1 MKIKHLALMVMI
13 VAYSVFVNAG
23 DIRVY
28 DPVTGVGDGT
38 ENFETVLSMD
48 DYVDMTPA
56 TTAHGTDYIL
66 SGSFS
71 GGDKLFDNDQAS
83 RWIVDAKSGW
93 AVYDFGP
100 GNAKAVNAY
109 GLLQSN
115 NYGYGTRSPRTFN
128 LYGSNDESYSLANG
142 NTMAEWTLLDSRSSS
157 SYFGTSG
164 NSLDDIRIFKT
175 SNMRAYR
182 YYMFEI
188 VANNGD
194 QYTVLGELEF
204 YELYGAG
211 SLIVDGVPDKYGIPT
226 PAYGTHADMGGI
238 NVTFTAPAEGTNTA
252 QTLMWSCTG
261 YKVYTIDSEGTWE
274 EIDSGSI
281 EPGESVDYICTET
294 SQTKWVWDFEVKA
307 RVEAEAPENGIVEGS
322 GWYVVGDT
330 AVLTATTVESGIA
343 FSHWSGDIAADA
355 TRGDNPL
362 RFTVAS
368 PTVVTANFRP
378 VIHVATTGDDANP
391 GDADYPKASIQAA
404 VDALGSEGG
413 IVTVAAGTYADL
425 WEYDISRAD
434 SNSVVVVTTPVRI
447 VGATGNPADV
457 VVTRTAEQQK
467 RIFYLGNPLASISY
481 LTVSNGFN
489 NLSTLRHGGNIF
501 INSDGGTVSD
511 CIVANGRA
519 NSDYSAHGG
528 NIYMSAGTVARCIIE
543 KGTSA
548 DNEWGG
554 KGSAVHMTGGVLENC
569 LIRNQISGRTA
580 VWTSGSS
587 IVANC
592 TLVGN
597 RAAAKESNAGINADN
612 NAKVVNCVIIGNTA
626 GCGSIAKNNVW
637 RGNAAN
643 FVNCLAD
650 AEINSSCIYQSG
662 VSGFA
667 VPAEGDF
674 RLTPTSAAL
683 DAGADYETSGATST
697 TDLDRNLRVAGNGVD
712 IGCYEL
718 QLDEMIVAFD
728 ADTVTGI
735 NPMTVVFTASVAGV
749 PPGQIIYSWDF
760 DNDGTVDLVTDEAS
774 CSHTYLNPSTNSVK
788 LTVSAGTGSASLIQM
803 NYINVSPNTM
813 YVRAGNENAEYPYTS
828 WDIAAATVEAAVDIA
843 ATGTRIIV
851 SNGVYEI
858 SKNIEMSQGV
868 HVEGVTG
875 NPNDIVFNLNSKN
888 YRMNDPAAVLSS
900 VKLTGGSA
908 TQGGAVWIGLLGGT
922 LTNCIVENSR
932 STGYD
937 GRAGGVYASGDFALV
952 SHCIVS
958 NCTTSSEGEYESYKA
973 AGVQMDGGRIESS
986 LVVGCYSTTQ
996 QSNFRK
1002 SVGGILVAS
1011 GASAVNCTVVGCS
1024 GHRAGGIYSSGAVT
1038 NCAIVGCANMSESF
1052 PVPVDAWDGAAAGF
1066 VNCLTDTD
1074 DPINGTCFVTDLPET
1089 RIFRTKYGTSFFPA
1103 TGSPLVD
1110 RGANWH
1116 GVEKATDLAGNP
1128 RKVGSRV
1135 DIGCYE
1141 GPPENTIFLIR

>member
-1 MKIKHLALMVMI
+1 MHLALMVMI

-404 VDALGSEGG
+404 VDALGSEG
-413 IVTVAAGTYADL
+413 A
-425 WEYDISRAD
+425 
-434 SNSVVVVTTPVRI
+434 
-447 VGATGNPADV
+447 
-457 VVTRTAEQQK
+457 
-467 RIFYLGNPLASISY
+467 
-481 LTVSNGFN
+481 
-489 NLSTLRHGGNIF
+489 
-501 INSDGGTVSD
+501 
-511 CIVANGRA
+511 
-519 NSDYSAHGG
+519 
-528 NIYMSAGTVARCIIE
+528 
-543 KGTSA
+543 
-548 DNEWGG
+548 
-554 KGSAVHMTGGVLENC
+554 
-569 LIRNQISGRTA
+569 
-580 VWTSGSS
+580 
-587 IVANC
+587 
-592 TLVGN
+592 
-597 RAAAKESNAGINADN
+597 
-612 NAKVVNCVIIGNTA
+612 
-626 GCGSIAKNNVW
+626 
-637 RGNAAN
+637 
-643 FVNCLAD
+643 
-650 AEINSSCIYQSG
+650 
-662 VSGFA
+662 
-667 VPAEGDF
+667 
-674 RLTPTSAAL
+674 
-683 DAGADYETSGATST
+683 
-697 TDLDRNLRVAGNGVD
+697 
-712 IGCYEL
+712 
-718 QLDEMIVAFD
+718 
-728 ADTVTGI
+728 
-735 NPMTVVFTASVAGV
+735 
-749 PPGQIIYSWDF
+749 
-760 DNDGTVDLVTDEAS
+760 
-774 CSHTYLNPSTNSVK
+774 
-788 LTVSAGTGSASLIQM
+788 
-803 NYINVSPNTM
+803 
-813 YVRAGNENAEYPYTS
+813 
-828 WDIAAATVEAAVDIA
+828 
-843 ATGTRIIV
+843 
-851 SNGVYEI
+851 
-858 SKNIEMSQGV
+858 
-868 HVEGVTG
+868 
-875 NPNDIVFNLNSKN
+875 
-888 YRMNDPAAVLSS
+888 
-900 VKLTGGSA
+900 
-908 TQGGAVWIGLLGGT
+908 
-922 LTNCIVENSR
+922 
-932 STGYD
+932 
-937 GRAGGVYASGDFALV
+937 
-952 SHCIVS
+952 
-958 NCTTSSEGEYESYKA
+958 
-973 AGVQMDGGRIESS
+973 
-986 LVVGCYSTTQ
+986 
-996 QSNFRK
+996 
-1002 SVGGILVAS
+1002 
-1011 GASAVNCTVVGCS
+1011 
-1024 GHRAGGIYSSGAVT
+1024 
-1038 NCAIVGCANMSESF
+1038 
-1052 PVPVDAWDGAAAGF
+1052 
-1066 VNCLTDTD
+1066 
-1074 DPINGTCFVTDLPET
+1074 
-1089 RIFRTKYGTSFFPA
+1089 
-1103 TGSPLVD
+1103 
-1110 RGANWH
+1110 
-1116 GVEKATDLAGNP
+1116 
-1128 RKVGSRV
+1128 
-1135 DIGCYE
+1135 
-1141 GPPENTIFLIR
+1141 